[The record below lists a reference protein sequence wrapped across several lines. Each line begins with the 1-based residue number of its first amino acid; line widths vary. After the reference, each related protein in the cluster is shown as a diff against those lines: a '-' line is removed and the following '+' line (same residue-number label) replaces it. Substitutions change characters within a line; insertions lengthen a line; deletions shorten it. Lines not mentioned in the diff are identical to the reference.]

1 MIAQLSIQ
9 GNLNFESTAPKALLG
24 ADLRRSSAAN
34 GLRGGVYNNVQSEL
48 PASHL
53 VFLLVLPKHPLS
65 HSIETPGHFMESF

>member
-34 GLRGGVYNNVQSEL
+34 GLRGDLYNNVQGEL

-53 VFLLVLPKHPLS
+53 VFLLVLPKHPPLIF
-65 HSIETPGHFMESF
+65 HRNTENFMESF